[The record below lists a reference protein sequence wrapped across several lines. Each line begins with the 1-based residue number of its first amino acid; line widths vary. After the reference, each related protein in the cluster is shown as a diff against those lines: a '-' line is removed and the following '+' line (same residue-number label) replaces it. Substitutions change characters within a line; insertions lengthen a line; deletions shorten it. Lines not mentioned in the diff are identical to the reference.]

1 MFVLDVTLGGIQM
14 MKSLL
19 LATSLVA
26 IGATA
31 ASAQFYPG
39 PGRPERPEFR
49 RDIYPYEARRHDVC
63 QSKAIRLHDYERR
76 SARDGVITWNE
87 RRTIRAL
94 QRDLDQSC
102 GRYRHRG

>member
-1 MFVLDVTLGGIQM
+1 MFVLDVTLGGIHI
-14 MKSLL
+14 MKSLI
-19 LATSLVA
+19 LATSLLA

-39 PGRPERPEFR
+39 PGRPEFR
-49 RDIYPYEARRHDVC
+49 RDFHPYEARRHDVC
-63 QSKAIRLHDYERR
+63 QSKAIRLHSYENR